1 MELHISYIDIIGIIC
16 CVAVLLWLLNR
27 YLFRP
32 IIQILDRREA
42 EIHDSRSKAEK
53 NLKSI
58 EKKVSIYRSAIS
70 KAKEESL
77 AKLKKSVD
85 QAIKEK
91 AKIIVETEKKNDE
104 FLTQKLKEIQEEE
117 VKSRRHLEKKVASL
131 AEHIID
137 NLLKQ

>member
-27 YLFRP
+27 YLFQP
-32 IIQILDRREA
+32 IIQILDKREA
-42 EIHDSRSKAEK
+42 EIQGSRDKAEK

-70 KAKEESL
+70 KAKAESRV
-77 AKLKKSVD
+77 KLKKSVY

-91 AKIIVETEKKNDE
+91 TKIIDETEKKNE
-104 FLTQKLKEIQEEE
+104 QFLAQKLKEIQEEE
-117 VKSRRHLEKKVASL
+117 VKTRRHLEKKVASL
-131 AEHIID
+131 TALIID

>member
-27 YLFRP
+27 YLFQP
-32 IIQILDRREA
+32 IIQILDKREA
-42 EIHDSRSKAEK
+42 EIRDSRNKAEK

-70 KAKEESL
+70 KAKSESH
-77 AKLKKSVD
+77 AKLKKSVY

-91 AKIIVETEKKNDE
+91 TKIIVETEKKNDE
-104 FLTQKLKEIQEEE
+104 FLAQKLKEIKEEE
-117 VKSRRHLEKKVASL
+117 TNTRRHLEKKVASL
-131 AEHIID
+131 TDLIID
-137 NLLKQ
+137 NLLK